1 MRNALEAYQS
11 VHKNTSSSR
20 ELEAAVLFKAARRL
34 EDCVQQ
40 WGTDGHESRLEEAL
54 RYNLRLWTFFQTELG
69 EPGHPLP
76 VEIRRNLLQLSG
88 FVDRQ
93 TFSTMADPSRE
104 KLPPLINI
112 NRNIA
117 AGLAQNPEPAPQ
129 LVAAS

>member
-11 VHKNTSSSR
+11 VHRNTSSSR

-40 WGTDGHESRLEEAL
+40 WDTEGHDIRLDEAL

-69 EPGHPLP
+69 EPNHPLP
-76 VEIRRNLLQLSG
+76 IEIRRNLLQLSG

-93 TFSTMADPSRE
+93 TFSAMAAPARE

-117 AGLAQNPEPAPQ
+117 AGLSQTPAPEPA
-129 LVAAS
+129 LSAAS